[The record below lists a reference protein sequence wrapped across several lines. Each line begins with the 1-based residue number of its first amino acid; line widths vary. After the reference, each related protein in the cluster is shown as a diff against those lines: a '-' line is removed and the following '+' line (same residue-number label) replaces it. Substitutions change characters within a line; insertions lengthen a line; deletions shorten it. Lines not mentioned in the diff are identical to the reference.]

1 MEEYYVAEKKVFS
14 ALRDAGFKPQVI
26 YDVGASHTP
35 WSQFVFPVFPE
46 AEYYLFEPLVDF
58 KPYYREQC
66 EIALKQFPGF
76 RLFKIG
82 LGEVSG
88 PVEIFSDAKGFG
100 ASVLSG
106 DGIAALN
113 ERFTIQLFRMDDL
126 IQKRRLPI
134 PDLLKVDVQGA
145 ELEVFR
151 GAGDFLERVKLIEV
165 EAWLVR
171 GYGPRT
177 PLFHE
182 VAKFLADKGFAV
194 LEIGDR
200 FYSDS
205 HEFYALDVFF
215 VRRDLLGD
223 LAKGIP
229 PGPLT

>member
-1 MEEYYVAEKKVFS
+1 MEEYYVAEKRVFS

-58 KPYYREQC
+58 KPYYRQQC
-66 EIALKQFPGF
+66 EIALKQFPSF
-76 RLFKIG
+76 RLFKVG

-88 PVEIFSDAKGFG
+88 PVKIFSDAKGFG

-106 DGIAALN
+106 NRIAALD
-113 ERFTIQLFRMDDL
+113 ERFTVQLFRMDEL
-126 IQKRRLPI
+126 IQKERLPV
-134 PDLLKVDVQGA
+134 PDLLKMDVQGA
-145 ELEVFR
+145 ELEVLR
-151 GAGDFLERVKLIEV
+151 GAGKFLERVKLV
-165 EAWLVR
+165 EAETWLVR

-182 VAKFLADKGFAV
+182 VAQFLAAKGFAI

-205 HEFYALDVFF
+205 HEFYAFDVFF
-215 VRRDLLGD
+215 VRRDLLRD
-223 LAKGIP
+223 LARGIA

>member
-1 MEEYYVAEKKVFS
+1 MEEYYAAEKKVFS
-14 ALRDAGFKPQVI
+14 ALRDAGFKPRVI

-58 KPYYREQC
+58 KPYYRQQC
-66 EIALKQFPGF
+66 QIAVKHFPSF

-88 PVEIFSDAKGFG
+88 PVEIFSDAKGFS
-100 ASVLSG
+100 ASILSG
-106 DGIAALN
+106 NTIPALD
-113 ERFTIQLFRMDDL
+113 ERFTVQLVRMDEL
-126 IQKRRLPI
+126 IEKKRLPV
-134 PDLLKVDVQGA
+134 PDLLKMDVQGA
-145 ELEVFR
+145 ELEVLR
-151 GAGDFLERVKLIEV
+151 GAGKFLERVQVIEA
-165 EAWLVR
+165 ETWLVR

-182 VAKFLADKGFAV
+182 VAQFLTTKGFAI

-223 LAKGIP
+223 LSKGLP
-229 PGPLT
+229 AGPLT

>member
-1 MEEYYVAEKKVFS
+1 MEEYYVAEKRVFS
-14 ALRDAGFKPQVI
+14 ALRDAGLKPQVI

-58 KPYYREQC
+58 KPYYRQQC
-66 EIALKQFPGF
+66 QIAVEQFPSF

-88 PVEIFSDAKGFG
+88 PVEIFSDAGGFG

-106 DGIAALN
+106 NAIPALN
-113 ERFTIQLFRMDDL
+113 ERFTVQLFRMDEL
-126 IQKRRLPI
+126 IRKKRLPV
-134 PDLLKVDVQGA
+134 PDLLKMDVQGA
-145 ELEVFR
+145 ELQVLR
-151 GAGDFLERVKLIEV
+151 GAGEFLECVQVV
-165 EAWLVR
+165 EAETWLVR
-171 GYGPRT
+171 GYGPMT

-182 VAKFLADKGFAV
+182 VAEFLSGKGFAV
-194 LEIGDR
+194 FEIGDR

-205 HEFYALDVFF
+205 HEFYAFDVFF

-223 LAKGIP
+223 LAKGLC